1 MTDQENKKPL
11 ALFFWLWAIITI
23 AGVLV
28 SLWLP
33 GYLMP
38 TSFSSDMHLTILTM
52 VVFSVAAAPVA
63 AGVYAACLYM
73 LKHWTYKGD
82 DVPPP
87 GPVMRDNPKVVGLW
101 LLAST
106 ILAVFLLVWGL
117 GALAVDNGSSSKDPL
132 VVDVTG
138 QQWVWSFSY
147 PGTHVESNQLYL
159 PENREVEFRVTSD
172 DVTHGFW
179 IVNMGVQVDAN
190 PGTITTIHTTPNRLG
205 LFNIRCEQFCGL
217 NHSFM
222 DTTGHVVSS
231 QDFNSWL
238 ASQPQRA

>member
-1 MTDQENKKPL
+1 VSDQDNKKPL
-11 ALFFWLWAIITI
+11 KLFFWLWAIITA
-23 AGVLV
+23 AGVAV
-28 SLWLP
+28 SLWAP

-38 TSFSSDMHLTILTM
+38 RSMSDNMHLTILTM

-63 AGVYAACLYM
+63 AGVYAARISM
-73 LKHWTYKGD
+73 LRTWSYRGD

-87 GPVMRDNPKVVGLW
+87 APVVRENNKVVTSW

-106 ILAVFLLVWGL
+106 VLTVFLLVWGL
-117 GALAVDNGSSSKDPL
+117 GALAADNSSTGKDPL

-147 PGTHVESNQLYL
+147 PGTHVQSNQLYL
-159 PENREVEFRVTSD
+159 PENREVEFRVTSE

-205 LFNIRCEQFCGL
+205 EFTVRCEQFCGL

-222 DTTGHVVSS
+222 DTEGFVVST
-231 QDFNSWL
+231 QNFNSWL
-238 ASQPQRA
+238 AAQPQRS